1 MFVYIQEDTRLS
13 LVKCLPV
20 LVKCL
25 SIGTLKTYLTHVT
38 ASVTDN
44 DSPACVTIL
53 EGLYQALRVP
63 DPPHAVTLVLY
74 KTVEQVYGLICP
86 TASVRLFSFINIFYA
101 LWHVVVH

>member
-25 SIGTLKTYLTHVT
+25 SIGTLKTYLTRVL
-38 ASVTDN
+38 ASMTDS

-53 EGLYQALRVP
+53 EGLYQALRIP

-86 TASVRLFSFINIFYA
+86 TASVRFFFFYKYFYP
-101 LWHVVVH
+101 LWHASVN